1 MREILDVAAQWVR
14 QGTPFAVAT
23 VVGRAGSAPREI
35 GASMAIRDGHAF
47 GGVSGGCVEGAVVQR
62 AAEVVATGETAL
74 ETYGIADADSFAV
87 GLSCGG
93 SVEVLI
99 RPVPPGSAQA
109 REILLLQAAVAAG
122 AEASLDL
129 VLDGDRTLSLTLTA
143 APHLIVIGAVEV
155 AAALTRLAVASGYR
169 VTVLDPR
176 AAFAVPERFE
186 GAEVVCDW
194 PHRSLIGDDAP
205 VLGPQTAVAVLS
217 HEARIDAPAL
227 AVALGSGAGYVG
239 AMGSR
244 RTHAE
249 RLDRLR
255 EAGVSEQQLARLRS
269 PIGLDLGGRSPEAT
283 ALAILAEI
291 TADRHGGSGRRLSET
306 RGALHRD
313 SIPSPE
319 ESGDAACARGDVPAT
334 GLVPAGE

>member
-14 QGTPFAVAT
+14 EGAPFAVAT
-23 VVGRAGSAPREI
+23 VVARTGSAPREV
-35 GASMAIRDGHAF
+35 GASMAIRDSHAF

-62 AAEVVATGETAL
+62 AAEVVATGESVL
-74 ETYGIADADSFAV
+74 ETYGIEDADSFAV

-93 SVEVLI
+93 SVQVLI
-99 RPVPPGSAQA
+99 RPVLPGSAAA

-122 AEASLDL
+122 VEAALEL
-129 VLDGDRTLSLTLTA
+129 VLDGERTLSLTLTC

-155 AAALTRLAVASGYR
+155 AAALTRLALASGYR
-169 VTVLDPR
+169 VTVVDPR
-176 AAFAVPERFE
+176 AAFAVPERFG

-194 PHRSLIGDDAP
+194 PHRYLGADGAAA
-205 VLGPQTAVAVLS
+205 LGPQTAVAVLS
-217 HEARIDAPAL
+217 HDARIDAPAL
-227 AVALGSGAGYVG
+227 AVALGSAAGYVG

-255 EAGVSEQQLARLRS
+255 EAGASDQQIARLRS
-269 PIGLDLGGRSPEAT
+269 PIGLDLGGRGPEAT

-291 TADRHGGSGRRLSET
+291 TADRHRGSGRRLSET
-306 RGALHRD
+306 SGALHRD
-313 SIPSPE
+313 SVATPDVA
-319 ESGDAACARGDVPAT
+319 GDAACTRAEVPAT